1 MKPKFKTTTM
11 TTTFTLAHLPKRHC
25 ICRRLATCHTHHKTQ
40 AVVVAVE
47 ALKGA
52 YRSPAKRVRVLG
64 GYDSAVHSSL
74 FLVFRLSLP

>member
-47 ALKGA
+47 ALGSVPLA
-52 YRSPAKRVRVLG
+52 RQTSTGTGDTTPVRSL
-64 GYDSAVHSSL
+64 SS
-74 FLVFRLSLP
+74 